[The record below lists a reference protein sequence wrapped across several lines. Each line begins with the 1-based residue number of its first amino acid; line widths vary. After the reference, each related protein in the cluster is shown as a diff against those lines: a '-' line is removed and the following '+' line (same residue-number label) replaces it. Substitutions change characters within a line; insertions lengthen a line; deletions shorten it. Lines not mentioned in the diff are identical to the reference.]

1 VIDAVGLRPA
11 SPADRAA
18 LNRLAEL
25 DCATRVPPGRVLV
38 AESGGT
44 LRAALSI
51 DTGEAIADPFVP
63 TTHLVA
69 ALRAHAASSPE
80 GRRWWT
86 RPSQPMPAT

>member
-1 VIDAVGLRPA
+1 MIDAIGLRPA
-11 SPADRAA
+11 CPADRAA
-18 LNRLAEL
+18 LTRLAEL
-25 DCATRVPPGRVLV
+25 DSARVPPGRVLV

-63 TTHLVA
+63 TAHLVA

-86 RPSQPMPAT
+86 RPSEPMPAT